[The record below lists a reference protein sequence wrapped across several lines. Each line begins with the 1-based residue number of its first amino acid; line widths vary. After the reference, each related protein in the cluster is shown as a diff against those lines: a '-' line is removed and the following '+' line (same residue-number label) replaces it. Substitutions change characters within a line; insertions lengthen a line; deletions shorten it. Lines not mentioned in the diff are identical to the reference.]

1 MKMIYTLMDYENGK
15 LNAEETIKLFQN
27 LIDSGLIFG
36 LQGHYLEVARDLVE
50 AGLVNLTTADIE
62 E

>member
-1 MKMIYTLMDYENGK
+1 MKMIYTLMDYEKGK